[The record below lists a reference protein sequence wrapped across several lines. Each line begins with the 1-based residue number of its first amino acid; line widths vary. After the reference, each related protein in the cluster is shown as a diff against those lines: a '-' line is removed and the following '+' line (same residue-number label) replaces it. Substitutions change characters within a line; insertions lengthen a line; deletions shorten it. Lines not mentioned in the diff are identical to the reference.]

1 MGGPIG
7 ELAGGGK
14 KMPNFNCNVATPLT
28 LLHHVAQTSS
38 PNFPLRR
45 IRLSQQLRKSPT
57 FLEQV
62 GTVIFHIRERS
73 RLAAGRLFN
82 PPVATI
88 ARAHKADI
96 SANFLVQNKTDY
108 IQRYL
113 HSGEF
118 FEASELEL
126 VRKHFKGGVFVDV
139 GANIGNHA
147 LYFGKLQNCTKIIA
161 FEPNPHAL
169 RILKI
174 NILLNHL
181 DQKIEL
187 HELALGAKTALE
199 TITFSA
205 GNLGRALIVQGSQTS
220 AGPDHAQVQVKKGD
234 DILKD
239 TKVDF
244 IKIDVEGFEMQALK
258 GLVKTIKRCRPTLF
272 VEVWQENQLD
282 FKDFLTAAKYREV
295 KRLGNGAFDLI
306 LAEPA

>member
-1 MGGPIG
+1 MHP
-7 ELAGGGK
+7 AGLCGIEHLKPTQPRG
-14 KMPNFNCNVATPLT
+14 TPL
-28 LLHHVAQTSS
+28 SEPS
-38 PNFPLRR
+38 RR
-45 IRLSQQLRKSPT
+45 SPT
-57 FLEQV
+57 FLEQI
-62 GTVIFHIRERS
+62 GTVIFHVRERS
-73 RLAAGRLFN
+73 RLAIGRLFN

-88 ARAHKADI
+88 ARARKADI
-96 SANFLVQNKTDY
+96 AADFLVQNKSDY

-126 VRKHFKGGVFVDV
+126 VRNHFKGGVFVDV

-147 LYFGKLQNCTKIIA
+147 LYFGKLQSCTKVIA

-181 DQKIEL
+181 DQKVEL
-187 HELALGAKTALE
+187 HEVALGAKSEVE

-205 GNLGRALIVQGSQTS
+205 GNLGRALIVHGSQTS
-220 AGPDHAQVQVKKGD
+220 AGPDRAQIQVQKGD
-234 DILKD
+234 EILKD
-239 TKVDF
+239 IQVDF
-244 IKIDVEGFEMQALK
+244 IKIDVEGFELQALK
-258 GLVKTIKRCRPTLF
+258 GLEKTITLSRPTLF
-272 VEVWQENQLD
+272 VEVWQENQPA
-282 FKDFLTAAKYREV
+282 FKKFLTAMKYREI